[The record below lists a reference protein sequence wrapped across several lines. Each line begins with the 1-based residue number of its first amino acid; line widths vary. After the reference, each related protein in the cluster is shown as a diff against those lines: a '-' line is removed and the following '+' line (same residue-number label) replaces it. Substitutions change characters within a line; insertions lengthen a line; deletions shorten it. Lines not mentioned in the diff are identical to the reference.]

1 MSKLFGQ
8 PGKSTGLRQLFAV
21 LQGQAGL
28 KPNYNAHLRLEE

>member
-21 LQGQAGL
+21 LQGKTGV
-28 KPNYNAHLRLEE
+28 KPNYDAPLRLEI